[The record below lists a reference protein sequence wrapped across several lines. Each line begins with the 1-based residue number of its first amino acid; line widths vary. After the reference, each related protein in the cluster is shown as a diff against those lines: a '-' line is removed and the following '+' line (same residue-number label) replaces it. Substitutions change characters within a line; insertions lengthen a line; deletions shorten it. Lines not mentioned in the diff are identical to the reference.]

1 MKGRSLNRDSSN
13 ITRCLIT
20 LNIDYDINKT
30 RKLSLLY
37 RLYQYFNCRIVYAAK
52 SKSETTTQIS
62 KLNKR

>member
-13 ITRCLIT
+13 ITHCLVT

-37 RLYQYFNCRIVYAAK
+37 RWCQYFNSRIVYAAK
-52 SKSETTTQIS
+52 SKSKNDNS
-62 KLNKR
+62 N